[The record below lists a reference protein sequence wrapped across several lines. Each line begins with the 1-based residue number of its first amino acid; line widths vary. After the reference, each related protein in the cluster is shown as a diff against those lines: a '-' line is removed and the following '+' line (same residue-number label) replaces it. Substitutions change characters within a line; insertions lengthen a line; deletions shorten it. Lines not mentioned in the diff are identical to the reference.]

1 MMFVIFCALFWVVF
15 VIRTNS
21 IWIRHGWRVLN
32 PLPET
37 EHLFRIHTAADAL
50 SETQGAGACLHFPEA
65 AVIVR

>member
-1 MMFVIFCALFWVVF
+1 MMVVRFCALFWFVF
-15 VIRTNS
+15 GMDS

>member
-15 VIRTNS
+15 GIRTNS
-21 IWIRHGWRVLN
+21 IWIRHGWRVLK

-50 SETQGAGACLHFPEA
+50 SETRGAGACLHFLGA
-65 AVIVR
+65 AMIAP